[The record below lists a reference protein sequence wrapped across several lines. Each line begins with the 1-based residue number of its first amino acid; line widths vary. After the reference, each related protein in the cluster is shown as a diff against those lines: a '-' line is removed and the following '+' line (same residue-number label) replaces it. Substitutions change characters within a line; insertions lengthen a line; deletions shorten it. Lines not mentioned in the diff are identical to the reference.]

1 MASYM
6 ASSTLPWLTLSIF
19 VPIVAGL
26 VVLALGREDRPAFTR
41 KLALAGAVLG
51 FLVILPLYMGVHPAT
66 ADLQFVGNVPWITSL
81 ANNSHVGVDGIRL
94 EEHTSELHYLMS
106 ILY

>member
-1 MASYM
+1 MASDM

-26 VVLALGREDRPAFTR
+26 IVLALGRDDRPAFTR

-51 FLVILPLYMGVHPAT
+51 FLVTLPLFPGFNPAT
-66 ADLQFVGNVPWITSL
+66 ADMPFVANVPWFTSL
-81 ANNSHVGVDGIRL
+81 AINFHLGVGGSQFRS
-94 EEHTSELHYLMS
+94 EERRGGEEGG
-106 ILY
+106 

>member
-1 MASYM
+1 MASDM

-26 VVLALGREDRPAFTR
+26 FVLALGRGDRPAFTR

-51 FLVILPLYMGVHPAT
+51 FLVSLPLYPGFNSAT
-66 ADLQFVGNVPWITSL
+66 ADLPLFENVPWSSSL
-81 ANNSHVGVDGIRL
+81 ATNYPLGVDGISFWFVL
-94 EEHTSELHYLMS
+94 LDSFL
-106 ILY
+106 